1 MDHKHDRSPKW
12 GALFAWLSLS
22 MLPVVALWN
31 QTPPETQQQF
41 IAPEVTLTSS
51 EPARPKFDGLPEG
64 DSRKQAFIDYFLPLV
79 QNENNRISSLRK
91 QLESTQRMVKAGALL
106 TDEQIRAL
114 QAISEEFGFDFK
126 RETFEMDPDQ
136 YISNLLVRVD
146 EVPVAL
152 AIAQSAIESG
162 WGTSRFSVQGNN
174 FFGHMCEEDGC
185 GISSKALGPNQEALK
200 FKSPRES
207 VYSYIVNLNSNPA
220 YTSLRLLRAELRSQG
235 RTPSGCV
242 LANGLK
248 NYSERGKSYIDQ
260 VKSMI
265 RANNLEDEN
274 ACKIKQAT
282 NVRKVMTTEAR
293 RAPRVQ
299 PYQLARAENGDIRS

>member
-1 MDHKHDRSPKW
+1 
-12 GALFAWLSLS
+12 
-22 MLPVVALWN
+22 
-31 QTPPETQQQF
+31 
-41 IAPEVTLTSS
+41 
-51 EPARPKFDGLPEG
+51 DGLPEG
-64 DSRKQAFIDYFLPLV
+64 DSRKQAFIEYFLPLV
-79 QNENNRISSLRK
+79 QDENNRIANLRK

-106 TDEQIRAL
+106 TDEQILAL

-126 RETFEMDPDQ
+126 RETFEMDPNQ
-136 YISNLLVRVD
+136 YISNLLMRVD

-207 VYSYIVNLNSNPA
+207 VRSYIVNLNSNPA
-220 YTSLRLLRAELRSQG
+220 YTNLRLLRAELRNQG
-235 RTPSGCV
+235 RTPSGCM
-242 LANGLK
+242 LANGLQ
-248 NYSERGKSYIDQ
+248 NYSERGKSYVDQ

-274 ACKIKQAT
+274 ACKTKLVNNSRKAITRQARNAT
-282 NVRKVMTTEAR
+282 
-293 RAPRVQ
+293 PVQ
-299 PYQLARAENGDIRS
+299 PYQVARAENGDIRS